1 MKLAYHSHIPGYE
14 KNGTIYTTGYQA
26 IFLTELAKNFDLI
39 FCFLHTP
46 LQTELAQCFVPVDSN
61 QVKFVG
67 LGPHNSVPKR
77 TLRVLIILK
86 RFIDHLSDFD
96 ILLIRG
102 PSPLLPFI
110 VGSMRDKPIAFL
122 LVASYLEKPA
132 VRPGNR
138 LKNHLID
145 LWSLWNE
152 NAQRRQLNGRL
163 VLANS
168 KKLIAEHMNIQPPP
182 IEVSTSIIRKSDI
195 TYRNTACQSS
205 KIRLIYSGRITAEKG
220 LFEIL
225 KAVKQ
230 LVDKG
235 YDIEWVIVGMAE
247 NNTLEKLLADA
258 ELLGLNGRVFY
269 DGYKNSGSELLHVY
283 SSADIFVLSSLYSF
297 EGFPRTIWEA
307 FSQGV
312 PVVATNVGSIP
323 LTLQQGKQAL
333 LSEPGDIDTFANNM
347 KKIIDDPNLR
357 LNLIKNGFEMVQ
369 DYTLEVQTLKLATEI
384 KNYVNA
390 LLK

>member
-1 MKLAYHSHIPGYE
+1 MKLAYHSHIPGFE

-26 IFLTELAKNFDLI
+26 IFLTELAKNFELI

-46 LQTELAQCFVPVDSN
+46 LQTELAQCLVPVDLN

-77 TLRVLIILK
+77 TFRVPIILK
-86 RFIDHLSDFD
+86 RFKDHLTDFD

-132 VRPGNR
+132 VRQGNR
-138 LKNHLID
+138 LKNLLID

-152 NAQRRQLNGRL
+152 NTQRRQLNGRL

-182 IEVSTSIIRKSDI
+182 IEVSTSIIQKSDI
-195 TYRNTACQSS
+195 FFRYTACQNL
-205 KIRLIYSGRITAEKG
+205 KIRLIFSGRITKEKG

-225 KAVKQ
+225 AAMKV
-230 LVDKG
+230 LVDEG
-235 YDIEWVIVGMAE
+235 YDIEWNIVGISE
-247 NNTLEKLLADA
+247 QNTLT
-258 ELLGLNGRVFY
+258 ELLDKASLIGLGGRVFY
-269 DGYKNSGSELLHVY
+269 EGYKNSGSELLQVY
-283 SSADIFVLSSLYSF
+283 RSADIFVLSSLYSF

-323 LTLQQGKQAL
+323 LTLQQGKHAL
-333 LSEPGDIDTFANNM
+333 LSEPGDIDAFANNI
-347 KKIIDDPNLR
+347 KKIINDQNLR
-357 LNLIKNGFEMVQ
+357 LNLINNGFEMVQ